1 MNEITEQT
9 NLLSLNAAIEAAR
22 VGAAGRGFAVVADE
36 IRKLAVK
43 SSTESGRIAAVIEKI
58 QQKTRNT
65 VDAARKAESIVATQ
79 EGALK
84 DTVKTFDDINRH
96 VENLTSNLAK
106 ISLGIE
112 KIGKAKDDTLSA
124 IESISATLE
133 ETVAASTEVSTTA
146 ENQLSSVEQLNN
158 AALRLGSD
166 ANNLEETVKI
176 FQINE

>member
-1 MNEITEQT
+1 
-9 NLLSLNAAIEAAR
+9 
-22 VGAAGRGFAVVADE
+22 
-36 IRKLAVK
+36 
-43 SSTESGRIAAVIEKI
+43 
-58 QQKTRNT
+58 
-65 VDAARKAESIVATQ
+65 
-79 EGALK
+79 
-84 DTVKTFDDINRH
+84 VKTFDDINRH

-158 AALRLGSD
+158 AALRLGND